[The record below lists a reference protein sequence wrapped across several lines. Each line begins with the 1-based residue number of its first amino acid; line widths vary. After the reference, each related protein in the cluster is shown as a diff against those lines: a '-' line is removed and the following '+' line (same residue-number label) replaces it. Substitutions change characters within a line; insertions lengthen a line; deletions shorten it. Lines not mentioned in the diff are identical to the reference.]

1 MKIQK
6 SCIQTAECNKA
17 TEKGCAYIFSIA
29 TFNGMPYGAS
39 SPEYL
44 ASTLNKAISSS
55 ASEGKPLIIYN
66 CANLRND
73 KTGYEREMYKIA
85 DSKKGIDGV
94 EVKDMGNS
102 SYRMALNKSMAAYE
116 LYLMMGYG
124 NLGTDMLWYMAVQRR
139 AMDAAAANETIYVIQ
154 DMKKSMI
161 AKHEPINA
169 VVITRSNYLWSP
181 NAIRSFARREKLD
194 NMYDIVQCSLP
205 LDDAEYDIESS
216 INNANTHMKELER
229 YIIRYDF
236 ITAWLKMQKE
246 LLKAGMLSD
255 LDNVDIKKL
264 DDCEDKRLLRTC
276 SNAYYH
282 LENYINRKASKR
294 FNSLISKDGIGYDH
308 ILRYPRMAQVVDEA
322 SHIPKSFLEEI

>member
-1 MKIQK
+1 MEIRK
-6 SCIQTAECNKA
+6 SCIKTADNEKA

-73 KTGYEREMYKIA
+73 KTGYEREMYDIA
-85 DSKKGIDGV
+85 ASKKGIDGV

-116 LYLMMGYG
+116 LYLMMSYG

-169 VVITRSNYLWSP
+169 VVITRSNHLWSP

-205 LDDAEYDIESS
+205 LDDAEYGIESS
-216 INNANTHMKELER
+216 INNANTHMKELELHL
-229 YIIRYDF
+229 IRYDF
-236 ITAWLKMQKE
+236 ITAWLKMKKE
-246 LLKAGMLSD
+246 LLKARMLSD

-264 DDCEDKRLLRTC
+264 DDCEDKRLLRTL
-276 SNAYYH
+276 SDTYYR
-282 LENYINRKASKR
+282 LEKHINRKASKR
-294 FNSLISKDGIGYDH
+294 FNSLVSEGGVGYDH
-308 ILRYPRMAQVVDEA
+308 IVHYVDMARVIDEA